1 MVLRAAV
8 RGLDTLLR
16 LRYGVH
22 EFSRSPGCIFRVGPA
37 HSPADMHLADG
48 LVVRRGEPIADLHLW
63 NEHIPPLPPEGA
75 DMRWAVGFYRLMRSS
90 LQELADY
97 LETEPRYR
105 TAAAVRA
112 VGSVMAKA
120 PGRSSAGGGG
130 PRPPAPL
137 EEFAARLGFEVLDP
151 HGNRP
156 PSRWRRFAEA
166 WDNGF
171 NLVLVWVYNPPS
183 LRTRGLGGLRRV
195 QLWMSRERF
204 LARYGKRAAKPYP
217 TSRECTSTNPQKR
230 PSG

>member
-37 HSPADMHLADG
+37 HSPADMPLADG
-48 LVVRRGEPIADLHLW
+48 KVVRRGEPIADLHFW

-120 PGRSSAGGGG
+120 PGRSSAAGGA
-130 PRPPAPL
+130 PSPSAPL
-137 EEFAARLGFEVLDP
+137 EEFAARLKKPSHTSVDVGKPASSHTALARNTAGVQLPQQPMPEMAASTPISLKRRGSAATTSRSSPPWVLP
-151 HGNRP
+151 NSRQLTNFTPGNRALSAS
-156 PSRWRRFAEA
+156 SRCA
-166 WDNGF
+166 
-171 NLVLVWVYNPPS
+171 
-183 LRTRGLGGLRRV
+183 
-195 QLWMSRERF
+195 
-204 LARYGKRAAKPYP
+204 
-217 TSRECTSTNPQKR
+217 
-230 PSG
+230 

>member
-37 HSPADMHLADG
+37 HSPADMPLADG
-48 LVVRRGEPIADLHLW
+48 KVVRRGEPIADLHLW

-120 PGRSSAGGGG
+120 PRRASVARRLTPPGTAAGSRAAA
-130 PRPPAPL
+130 PPPPAPL

-204 LARYGKRAAKPYP
+204 LARYGKAVPPA
-217 TSRECTSTNPQKR
+217 
-230 PSG
+230 

>member
-22 EFSRSPGCIFRVGPA
+22 EFCRSPGCIFRVGPA
-37 HSPADMHLADG
+37 HSPADMPLADG
-48 LVVRRGEPIADLHLW
+48 KVVRRGEPIADLHLW

-112 VGSVMAKA
+112 VGSVMAKT
-120 PGRSSAGGGG
+120 
-130 PRPPAPL
+130 PAPL

-171 NLVLVWVYNPPS
+171 NLVLIWVYNPPS
-183 LRTRGLGGLRRV
+183 LRTRALGGLRRV

-204 LARYGKRAAKPYP
+204 LARYGKAVPPA
-217 TSRECTSTNPQKR
+217 
-230 PSG
+230 